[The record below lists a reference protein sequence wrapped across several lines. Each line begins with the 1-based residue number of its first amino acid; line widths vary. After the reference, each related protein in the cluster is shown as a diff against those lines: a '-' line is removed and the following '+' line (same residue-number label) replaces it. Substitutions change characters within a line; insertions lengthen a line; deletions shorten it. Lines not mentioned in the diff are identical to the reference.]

1 MVDINEKYQPLFYNK
16 DKRYHIVTG
25 GRGSGKSFAVTLFLV
40 LLTEQANEVILF
52 TRYTLVSA
60 HISIIPEFL
69 GMIELLGW
77 EDRFTVTKEAVIN
90 NNTGS
95 KILFKGLK
103 TSSGTQTANLK
114 SLSGV
119 TCWVLDEAE
128 ELIDETVFD
137 KIDLSVRSKNSQNRV
152 IMILNPTTSEHFI
165 YKRWFEQ
172 GQKDNTCYIHTT
184 YLDNK
189 DNLDQSILHEI
200 EEMKISNPKKY
211 DHVILGGWLE
221 RLEGVVFENWQ
232 KGEFDTSIP
241 VMYGM
246 DFGFSNDPTTLV
258 KVAVNWKH
266 KKMYVQELYYAQ
278 DKGTSDVIN
287 ICRLSHKTLPYDL
300 IIADSAEPRLISDV
314 RKARVNITSCIKGPD
329 SVRAGIKLMQ
339 DFTIFVDPTS
349 HNIIKE
355 FNNYI
360 WNDKKSNVP
369 VDNYNHIIDAIRYVV
384 FYQKH
389 ARKTVKYTRR

>member
-69 GMIELLGW
+69 NMIELLGW
-77 EDRFTVTKEAVIN
+77 DDRFTVTKEAVIN

-137 KIDLSVRSKNSQNRV
+137 KIDLSVRSKNAQNRV

-172 GQKDNTCYIHTT
+172 GQKDNTCIHP
-184 YLDNK
+184 YN
-189 DNLDQSILHEI
+189 IL
-200 EEMKISNPKKY
+200 
-211 DHVILGGWLE
+211 
-221 RLEGVVFENWQ
+221 R
-232 KGEFDTSIP
+232 
-241 VMYGM
+241 
-246 DFGFSNDPTTLV
+246 
-258 KVAVNWKH
+258 
-266 KKMYVQELYYAQ
+266 
-278 DKGTSDVIN
+278 
-287 ICRLSHKTLPYDL
+287 
-300 IIADSAEPRLISDV
+300 
-314 RKARVNITSCIKGPD
+314 
-329 SVRAGIKLMQ
+329 
-339 DFTIFVDPTS
+339 
-349 HNIIKE
+349 
-355 FNNYI
+355 
-360 WNDKKSNVP
+360 
-369 VDNYNHIIDAIRYVV
+369 
-384 FYQKH
+384 
-389 ARKTVKYTRR
+389 